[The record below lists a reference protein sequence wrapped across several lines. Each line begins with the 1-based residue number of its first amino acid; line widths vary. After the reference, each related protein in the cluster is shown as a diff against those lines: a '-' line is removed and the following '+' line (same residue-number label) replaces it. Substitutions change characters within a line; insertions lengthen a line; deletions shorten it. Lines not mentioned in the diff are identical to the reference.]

1 MPNWIGKAALAEA
14 ERPLSNRSKSSRP
27 NFISRFKLGVLLVL
41 LLATVSWSAVEGSA
55 SAAEGS
61 VVAIAAGSWPSF
73 LLAEATKRD
82 DAAQEAAAQE
92 ARSPEAPLPQG
103 PAFEAAS
110 ALEGGPAEEPSEGAE
125 APGAEEASSGEEVAG
140 EEAEAEELWSSEPS
154 VAAGSAEPAAKKK
167 KKKKEKAKKTGKGLE
182 IGQGWEGFGGG
193 ILPGAAWRPYAAS
206 SPFNQSTQGATVDQN
221 SASYVK
227 GALALGL
234 PETLIGGTAE
244 TAEDWGHPVFYAQPG
259 DPTEVLEATEPW
271 GPNPINGV
279 SIKVPE
285 AAQPAAGGDGHMSI
299 VEPDGWEYDFWRAK
313 SPAKG
318 VLKFAWGGRL
328 RIDGNGLEGG
338 ATAAAFGNLAGMI
351 RAPELAAGKINHA
364 LFIVLRCS
372 GSGLTASD
380 HIRTMSGAS
389 YVYPATHASDGCPAS
404 EPDVPPL
411 GSHLM
416 LAMSDAQIAALP
428 VPEWKKTI
436 LTALAHYGGYVG
448 DTGGPGF
455 AFMFESS
462 TTYTAL
468 GLPDPLVT
476 LAKLLGLPSWHGEYG
491 FEMAS
496 GVEWA
501 KYLRVLAPPAE

>member
-1 MPNWIGKAALAEA
+1 LPNWIGKAALTEA
-14 ERPLSNRSKSSRP
+14 ERPLTHPVKPPRTSSHSRP
-27 NFISRFKLGVLLVL
+27 KLVLLLVL
-41 LLATVSWSAVEGSA
+41 LVATVSWSAVDGSA

-61 VVAIAAGSWPSF
+61 VVAVASGSWPSF
-73 LLAEATKRD
+73 FLAEAAKRE
-82 DAAQEAAAQE
+82 AAQEAAAQE
-92 ARSPEAPLPQG
+92 GRSTEARAPEAP
-103 PAFEAAS
+103 AFETAS
-110 ALEGGPAEEPSEGAE
+110 ALEGGGAEEPPAGAE
-125 APGAEEASSGEEVAG
+125 APAEAEAAAGEEVAG
-140 EEAEAEELWSSEPS
+140 EEPEAQELWSAEPNI
-154 VAAGSAEPAAKKK
+154 AAGAAEAAAKKK
-167 KKKKEKAKKTGKGLE
+167 KKKTKKTGKGLE

-206 SPFNQSTQGATVDQN
+206 SPFNQTTQGATVDQN
-221 SASYVK
+221 SAAYVK
-227 GALALGL
+227 GALSLGL
-234 PETLIGGTAE
+234 PESLIGGTAE

-259 DPTEVLEATEPW
+259 DPTYVLEATEPW
-271 GPNPINGV
+271 GPNPIDGV

-313 SPAKG
+313 TPPAKGG

-372 GSGLTASD
+372 GSGLTPSD
-380 HIRTMSGAS
+380 HPKISGGAS
-389 YVYPATHASDGCPAS
+389 YVYPATHASDPCSGSQPN
-404 EPDVPPL
+404 VPPL

-416 LAMSDAQIAALP
+416 LAMSDAQIAALA

-476 LAKLLGLPSWHGEYG
+476 LAKQLSLPSWHGEYA
-491 FEMAS
+491 FEMAG